1 MNSFNDNQVIIIR
14 EKMERIFINKD
25 GLGTLR
31 LFSDKLDIEQYYHEQ
46 QTDFSFHTIAWNRG
60 KKQIITID
68 EIQYHFN
75 ENAVLPIMLN
85 QSFKFERPE
94 DIAAWQFNREFY
106 CILNHDAEVGCIGFL
121 FYGPSPTM
129 FVSLDA
135 EHKYKMGRLLELFLE
150 EYESDED
157 IKGEMLRMLL
167 VRLIIKITR
176 LAKRQFIGK
185 DDVAEDKFNLIRQY
199 NVLVETYF
207 KKEHQVQFYAGLLN
221 KSPKT
226 ISNIFSLY
234 SKKTPLQIIRER
246 IIMEAKRLFYYTD
259 KAVKEIADD
268 LGFED
273 VAHFSRFF
281 KNYTAQ
287 NPSDL
292 KKPSQKH

>member
-1 MNSFNDNQVIIIR
+1 M
-14 EKMERIFINKD
+14 KYIFTLKD
-25 GLGTLR
+25 GIGQLLLLKNEPG
-31 LFSDKLDIEQYYHEQ
+31 FEQYLYWKKPG
-46 QTDFSFHTIAWNRG
+46 FSFHTIAWNMG
-60 KKQIITID
+60 EIQNVIID
-68 EIQYHFN
+68 EVKYGFPAN
-75 ENAVLPIMLN
+75 SVLPIMLN

-176 LAKRQFIGK
+176 LAKRQYIGK